1 VAAGLIGGLGVAP
14 GGHIGASA
22 AVFEATHG
30 TAPLLAGTNR
40 ANPVGV
46 TLSAAMMLRYI
57 GEQDAGERLEAAV
70 AGVLAEGTYLTH
82 DLRWVGDDRL
92 PATTLQ
98 VADAIIARLS
108 A

>member
-1 VAAGLIGGLGVAP
+1 VGET
-14 GGHIGASA
+14 A

-30 TAPLLAGTNR
+30 TAPRLAGRNR
-40 ANPVGV
+40 ANPIGV
-46 TLSAAMMLRYI
+46 TLSAAMMLRHI
-57 GEQDAGERLEAAV
+57 GEGDAGDRLEGAV
-70 AGVLAEGTYLTH
+70 ADVLAEGTYLTD
-82 DLRWVGDDRL
+82 DLRWTGDDRV